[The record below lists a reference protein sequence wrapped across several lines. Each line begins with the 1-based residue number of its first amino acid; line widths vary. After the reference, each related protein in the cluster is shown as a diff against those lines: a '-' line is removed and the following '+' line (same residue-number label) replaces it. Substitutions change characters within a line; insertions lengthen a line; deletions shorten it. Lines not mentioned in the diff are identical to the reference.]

1 MVTELFSSFIGIY
14 YRKQRSVV
22 CKRFDINRLKIFI
35 YMDQNEQFQ
44 ELKLAKLQ
52 CKCDPI
58 LDIGRLEKRVAFH
71 SLGT

>member
-1 MVTELFSSFIGIY
+1 MVTELSGSFIGIY

-22 CKRFDINRLKIFI
+22 CRRFDINWLNIFI
-35 YMDQNEQFQ
+35 YIDQNEQFQ

-71 SLGT
+71 CLGT